1 MRYNFVD
8 APAKPK
14 TVTVITPTI
23 GSPKVRDAVKSVQEQ
38 TYKHIRHLLVVDG
51 EQYDE
56 KFVENFEY
64 EELEKLMPYSI
75 TPENTGGVGDGFY
88 GHRIYAAYPHLV
100 NTDYVM
106 FLDEDNWY
114 EPNHVESLIETI
126 ESQNLLFAYSLR
138 KIYDSQGKYL
148 INDDCESLGLWPIRT
163 SKDEHLVDT
172 SAYCFKRDFLIRCC
186 HLWHHGW
193 GGDRN
198 FYNAIRQ
205 HAKHSTNG
213 LYTLCYRLDGNE
225 GSVSENFFRQGNEE
239 TKRIYKGKYPWVK
252 I

>member
-1 MRYNFVD
+1 MKYNFVTG
-8 APAKPK
+8 PVKPK

-23 GSPKVRDAVKSVQEQ
+23 GSSKVKDAIRSVKSQ
-38 TYKHIRHLLVVDG
+38 TYPHIKHLIVVDG
-51 EQYDE
+51 PQYDE
-56 KFVENFEY
+56 KFVENFEI
-64 EELEKLMPYSI
+64 EELEPLMPYAVN
-75 TPENTGGVGDGFY
+75 PENTGANGFY
-88 GHRIYAAYPHLV
+88 GHRVYAAYPHLV
-100 NTDYVM
+100 NSDYVM

-114 EPNHVESLIETI
+114 EPDHVASLVETI
-126 ESQNLLFAYSLR
+126 ESQDLLFSYSLR
-138 KIYDSQGKYL
+138 KIYDAQGKYL
-148 INDDCESLGLWPIRT
+148 VNDDCESLGLWPIRT
-163 SKDEHLVDT
+163 SNDEYLVDT

-198 FYNAIRQ
+198 FYNTIRQ
-205 HAKHSTNG
+205 HAKHNTNG